1 MGYRVLTVNREF
13 GSGGGRIA
21 QTIANWLGWKLLDR
35 DIIDAIA
42 YAAHV
47 DKKVVRTYD
56 EHVVSWLRRINQQAM
71 RSAALAAGLELGENA
86 VFDAEEMVKISE
98 KIIEKAHADGNCVI
112 VGRGSQC
119 VLQHRPDV
127 FHVFVYAPLKERILR
142 LRQRLEKAYS
152 VTLHPLRLEAVTVDG
167 IKHVGSAINEI
178 SILRETQQ
186 AVKLRILI
194 DGTERIAKFSGD
206 GILVASPA
214 GSTAYNHSCGGPI
227 IPLDANIFVM
237 TAISG
242 YRPRGWSYAV
252 LPQSAVVEIEVLET
266 GKRPVRIEAGTS
278 VITNVAKIKIWLDRA
293 KNTNLLFD
301 PDQHLGERIIRA
313 QFML

>member
-1 MGYRVLTVNREF
+1 LEIQEGTVGYRVLTVNREF

-21 QTIANWLGWKLLDR
+21 QTIAKWLGWKLLDR
-35 DIIDAIA
+35 EIIDAIA

-47 DKKVVRTYD
+47 DKNVVRNYD

-142 LRQRLEKAYS
+142 LRERLEKGADIEQ
-152 VTLHPLRLEAVTVDG
+152 RMRTVDG
-167 IKHVGSAINEI
+167 E
-178 SILRETQQ
+178 
-186 AVKLRILI
+186 
-194 DGTERIAKFSGD
+194 
-206 GILVASPA
+206 
-214 GSTAYNHSCGGPI
+214 
-227 IPLDANIFVM
+227 
-237 TAISG
+237 
-242 YRPRGWSYAV
+242 
-252 LPQSAVVEIEVLET
+252 
-266 GKRPVRIEAGTS
+266 
-278 VITNVAKIKIWLDRA
+278 RA
-293 KNTNLLFD
+293 KYLQQYFGKSFCH
-301 PDQHLGERIIRA
+301 PHLYDLMISSHADEDATARVILYAMTGQVREEQRVG
-313 QFML
+313 